1 MVMAVANIFNT
12 EVINDEDEEDRAPFL
27 APKAR
32 SGGALVVAM
41 LG

>member
-1 MVMAVANIFNT
+1 MAVANIFNT
-12 EVINDEDEEDRAPFL
+12 EVINDEDEEDREPFL